1 VPVFNWIDLVMA
13 NSPHRVAF
21 AAQGDAVRL
30 EERHL
35 PQALALSQALNWPYR
50 FEDWAFAF
58 ALGRGF
64 AVEADGRLA
73 GTALWWPYGDDH
85 GSAGMIIVAS
95 DAQRQGIGAR
105 LMDALL
111 ADAAGRTVILNST
124 VEGETLYRR
133 LGFKPHDVV
142 QQRQAVIETAPAL
155 DRDVPLRAAQVS
167 DRAALEALDRA
178 ASGMDRRGLLDAVC
192 GISDVMV
199 VEREGRLAGYGCVRR
214 WGRGFVIGPVAAYF
228 ERDAKALIAAL
239 AARHAGQFVR
249 IDVKDSGGLGPWLD
263 TIGLPQTSCA
273 IAMALGAP
281 PQADPGV
288 TLFALSN
295 QSLG

>member
-1 VPVFNWIDLVMA
+1 MA
-13 NSPHRVAF
+13 ETAPGTALL
-21 AAQGDAVRL
+21 AQGDAVRL

-35 PQALALSQALNWPYR
+35 SQALALSQALNWPYR

-64 AVEADGRLA
+64 AIEVDGRLA
-73 GTALWWPYGDDH
+73 GTALWWPYGDHH
-85 GSAGMIIVAS
+85 GSAGMIIVAP

-111 ADAAGRTVILNST
+111 ADAAGRTIILNST
-124 VEGETLYRR
+124 VEGDTLYRR
-133 LGFKPHDVV
+133 LGFSPHDVV
-142 QQRQAVIETAPAL
+142 QQRQAVLAVAPAL
-155 DRDVPLRAAQVS
+155 DPDVPLRAAQAS

-178 ASGMDRRGLLDAVC
+178 ASGMDRGGLLDAVFR
-192 GISDVMV
+192 IADVLV
-199 VEREGRLAGYGCVRR
+199 VEREGRITGYGCVRR
-214 WGRGFVIGPVAAYF
+214 WGRGFVIGPVAASS

-239 AARHAGQFVR
+239 AARHVGAFVR
-249 IDVKDSGGLGPWLD
+249 IDVMESGGLGPWLD
-263 TIGLPQTSCA
+263 TIGLPQTDRA
-273 IAMALGAP
+273 VAMSLGAP